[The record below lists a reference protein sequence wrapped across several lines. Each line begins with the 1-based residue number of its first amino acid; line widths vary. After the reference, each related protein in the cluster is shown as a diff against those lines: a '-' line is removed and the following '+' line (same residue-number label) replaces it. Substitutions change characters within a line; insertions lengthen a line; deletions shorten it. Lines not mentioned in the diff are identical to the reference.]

1 MSGIK
6 RHAPNIRRDTRE
18 SVVPCL
24 RYPSKVNVTMPCG
37 TFLLGLWLGSP
48 LYWLV
53 GIALHFPMRIVTA
66 LDHNFFRLGRL
77 WLETKG
83 ASVHSDLW
91 GGSSFA
97 VLPAGCPKTA
107 RELATSV

>member
-1 MSGIK
+1 MATTDEPDVLFLACSRPAMAFG
-6 RHAPNIRRDTRE
+6 
-18 SVVPCL
+18 VPFEGFML
-24 RYPSKVNVTMPCG
+24 NFCG

-83 ASVHSDLW
+83 ASVRSDLW
-91 GGSSFA
+91 GGSSLA
-97 VLPAGCPKTA
+97 VLPAARPKTA